1 MSDGH
6 NGYKQTIK
14 LLLCK
19 MSEALKNA
27 FECRQVLLVIDKAA
41 KEYRRQL
48 LASEAVQTLKIQRK
62 VLFIYS

>member
-1 MSDGH
+1 
-6 NGYKQTIK
+6 
-14 LLLCK
+14 

-48 LASEAVQTLKIQRK
+48 LPSKAVQTLKTQRK
-62 VLFIYS
+62 VLFISS